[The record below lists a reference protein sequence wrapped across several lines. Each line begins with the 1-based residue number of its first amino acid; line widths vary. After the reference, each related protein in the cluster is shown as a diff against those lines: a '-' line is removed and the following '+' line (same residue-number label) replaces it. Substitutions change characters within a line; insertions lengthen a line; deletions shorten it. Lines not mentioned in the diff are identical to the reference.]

1 MQRESYNIIYFD
13 EISTEKITP
22 NSKLYHIISKE
33 ESEKILE
40 NYESTDN
47 ILTIYHPK
55 FEKENDNNDNNKNYY
70 NKRFPNLNRH
80 FYYLNTMIFYPT
92 RIEPSTIDMTN
103 YMFERDENTIIK
115 VTNNKD
121 GNLVKFKEI
130 IEEKKKSNKNLQ
142 FFIYYSIFNR
152 NVYIIHSHILDKD
165 LINKK
170 IDMKIIDYKTDYHK
184 LKKDINYINKDL
196 MLLLIRSL
204 KPFRLYYKGKKIQ
217 MDSKNIIN
225 NNIYQI
231 KNNNLNKTTTSIEN
245 MYVKIENIP
254 HYIINSETNL
264 TNTKNEINE
273 FCDYNFYEKPAIHG
287 VDIKILL
294 ESNNQPIDEDIS
306 VAVPPCFLKE
316 LEQNEQMLVE
326 KTYNNRNKV
335 IGNNEEPYEIQRYN
349 LINKKLL
356 DFEKYCKDE
365 NLVKNMNDI
374 EFKKNLFTLNDYKN
388 SFYGISNYI
397 QNNELWEYIEGIDI
411 CQNKLDELIN
421 LFNKYKK

>member
-1 MQRESYNIIYFD
+1 
-13 EISTEKITP
+13 
-22 NSKLYHIISKE
+22 
-33 ESEKILE
+33 
-40 NYESTDN
+40 
-47 ILTIYHPK
+47 
-55 FEKENDNNDNNKNYY
+55 
-70 NKRFPNLNRH
+70 
-80 FYYLNTMIFYPT
+80 MIFYPT
-92 RIEPSTIDMTN
+92 RIEPSSIDMTN
-103 YMFERDENTIIK
+103 YIFERDENTIIK

-130 IEEKKKSNKNLQ
+130 IEEKKKTNKNLQ
-142 FFIYYSIFNR
+142 FFIYYSIINR
-152 NVYIIHSHILDKD
+152 NVYIIHSHILDKE

-170 IDMKIIDYKTDYHK
+170 IDMKKIDYRTDYHK

-196 MLLLIRSL
+196 MLLLIRNM

-217 MDSKNIIN
+217 MNSKNIII

-231 KNNNLNKTTTSIEN
+231 KNNNLNKTTTLFEN
-245 MYVKIENIP
+245 MYVKVENIP
-254 HYIINSETNL
+254 HYIINNESNV

-273 FCDYNFYEKPAIHG
+273 FCDYNFYEKPTIHG
-287 VDIKILL
+287 VDIKLLL
-294 ESNNQPIDEDIS
+294 ESNNQPINDDNGIFS
-306 VAVPPCFLKE
+306 AVPPCFLKD

-335 IGNNEEPYEIQRYN
+335 IGKSEEPYEIQKYN
-349 LINKKLL
+349 LINQKLL

-374 EFKKNLFTLNDYKN
+374 EFKRNVFTLNDYKN
-388 SFYGISNYI
+388 SCQGISNYI
-397 QNNELWEYIEGIDI
+397 QNNELWEYIDGIVI

>member
-1 MQRESYNIIYFD
+1 
-13 EISTEKITP
+13 
-22 NSKLYHIISKE
+22 
-33 ESEKILE
+33 
-40 NYESTDN
+40 
-47 ILTIYHPK
+47 
-55 FEKENDNNDNNKNYY
+55 
-70 NKRFPNLNRH
+70 
-80 FYYLNTMIFYPT
+80 
-92 RIEPSTIDMTN
+92 
-103 YMFERDENTIIK
+103 
-115 VTNNKD
+115 
-121 GNLVKFKEI
+121 
-130 IEEKKKSNKNLQ
+130 
-142 FFIYYSIFNR
+142 
-152 NVYIIHSHILDKD
+152 
-165 LINKK
+165 
-170 IDMKIIDYKTDYHK
+170 
-184 LKKDINYINKDL
+184 

-204 KPFRLYYKGKKIQ
+204 KPFRLYYKGKKIKI
-217 MDSKNIIN
+217 DSKNIIN

-245 MYVKIENIP
+245 MYVKIDNIP
-254 HYIINSETNL
+254 HYIMNNETNL

-273 FCDYNFYEKPAIHG
+273 FCDYNYYEKPTIHG

-349 LINKKLL
+349 LINKKLFN
-356 DFEKYCKDE
+356 FEKYCKDE

-374 EFKKNLFTLNDYKN
+374 EFKKNLFILNDYKN

-411 CQNKLDELIN
+411 CQNKLYKLIN